1 MRANVKPLTHWLI
14 YRGYSVRFK
23 ERSLQQ
29 VTGVLTTADGPV
41 EFAYDPET
49 MVVHLPTERIT
60 INQHGWEL
68 NKETITP

>member
-23 ERSLQQ
+23 ERSPQA

-41 EFAYDPET
+41 EFSYDPET

-60 INQHGWEL
+60 INQHGWEV
-68 NKETITP
+68 NKEAINS